1 MTTTLLDFLHLN
13 GYGLYVWPAF
23 VFAGIVLAWMGVAT
37 WRRLKAQESALAQA
51 QAAIVARDPK
61 S

>member
-23 VFAGIVLAWMGVAT
+23 VFAAIVLVWMGVGT
-37 WRRLKAQESALAQA
+37 LRRLKAQENALTQA
-51 QAAIVARDPK
+51 QEAVAARDPK